1 MINSEYIF
9 DDIDVMRAIW
19 IDDDAC
25 EPSNLAKIVNFAID
39 ENITIISAPPIATGQ
54 IWPWIEGQKI
64 EIFNRFD
71 FIAGADA
78 ISKMSELSKNI
89 SMAFKNGAS
98 GVQVFVQQQDMSD
111 FVDMLTPVRDDLLFG
126 HKFVLGMNID
136 EKIVPDWSSVF
147 DAINKIKPDSL
158 MIIAH
163 GDTFD
168 ARSDFVGRIYSM
180 LNNWN
185 VRVALWVCFG
195 KNMLRVS
202 QVLRL
207 CQKMRPELV
216 ENMRVFIDSH
226 SIV

>member
-1 MINSEYIF
+1 MINSEYVF
-9 DDIDVMRAIW
+9 DDIDAMRAIW
-19 IDDDAC
+19 IGDDSC

-39 ENITIISAPPIATGQ
+39 ENIALISAPPAATEQ
-54 IWPWIEGQKI
+54 IWPWIENQKI

-78 ISKMSELSKNI
+78 ISAMSELSKNI

-98 GVQVFVQQQDMSD
+98 GVQVFVQQQSISN
-111 FVDMLTPVRDDLLFG
+111 FVDMLMPVRDDLLFG
-126 HKFVLGMNID
+126 HKFVLGLDIG
-136 EKIVPDWSSVF
+136 EKIIPDWLSVF

-168 ARSDFVGRIYSM
+168 ARSDFVGRIYGM

-185 VRVALWVCFG
+185 VRAALWVCFG

-216 ENMRVFIDSH
+216 ENMRMFIDSR